1 MDASGNW
8 PQLSNKQKIAVGLAV
23 IAVAAVLTVAT
34 AGAAGPEAMAAVHCF
49 AMGAL
54 EGSIMGAA
62 SGAVSGAAMS
72 GGIAFVTSG
81 GDLEKTKQ
89 AAIDGACDGFM
100 SGSITGFITG
110 GMNSP
115 HCFVAGTVVLTA
127 AGKKGIEHIREGD
140 LVLSEDP
147 DTGEVTYKRV
157 LETYVSEA
165 TELIHLNID
174 GEEIITTPAHPFYVK
189 DKGFVLAGNLEVGTT
204 LIDNEGNELHLQ
216 IVRWEQL
223 QNPVPVYNF
232 AVEDFHTYF
241 VGNNKTLVH
250 NVCGTESVCNGLEP
264 NQGYS
269 SFRKLKKAI
278 GSPGEGKHWHHIVE
292 QSQINKSGFSS
303 ELINNTD
310 NIFALDAATHA
321 KVTGYYNRTTLE
333 FTHGLSVRNW
343 LSGLSFQ
350 EQYDFGVNVLR
361 SFGVIPL

>member
-1 MDASGNW
+1 MHGFSSKDVVIVLVSGDTNGYNLFAYCNNDPVNHMDASGNW

-34 AGAAGPEAMAAVHCF
+34 AGAAGPGAVAAVHCF

-62 SGAVSGAAMS
+62 TGAVSGAAMS

-115 HCFVAGTVVLTA
+115 HCFVAGTVVLTS

-189 DKGFVLAGNLEVGTT
+189 DKGFVLAGDLEEGTT
-204 LIDNEGNELHLQ
+204 LVDNEGNELHLL
-216 IVRWEQL
+216 IKRWEQL
-223 QNPVPVYNF
+223 QCAIPVYNF
-232 AVEDFHTYF
+232 AVEDYHTYF
-241 VGNNKTLVH
+241 VGTKNVLVH
-250 NVCGTESVCNGLEP
+250 NKCGADTEQLRIGTSKTNDHHLFP
-264 NQGYS
+264 K
-269 SFRKLKKAI
+269 FR
-278 GSPGEGKHWHHIVE
+278 GE
-292 QSQINKSGFSS
+292 NKIIRFHQK
-303 ELINNTD
+303 
-310 NIFALDAATHA
+310 FM
-321 KVTGYYNRTTLE
+321 
-333 FTHGLSVRNW
+333 
-343 LSGLSFQ
+343 Q
-350 EQYDFGVNVLR
+350 
-361 SFGVIPL
+361 